1 MATPPYLP
9 VTKGE
14 RIDLFDVYG
23 GRLGWEVWRI
33 SEYGAFF
40 NLDPEFVG

>member
-1 MATPPYLP
+1 MN
-9 VTKGE
+9 GE

-33 SEYGAFF
+33 SEYGTIF